1 MLVNPI
7 PMDTPTVQPQGAT
20 ASTPRK
26 KMTKQLTG
34 KRDDTPLHSA
44 ARAGNV
50 AVLKDTLGGAEE
62 AELRALLTKQ
72 NHAGETALYVAAEY
86 GYVDMVKEM
95 IQYYDLADAGIKARN
110 GFDALHIAAKQGD
123 LDVVKILME
132 AHPELSMTVDP
143 CNTTALHTAATQ
155 GHTETVKFLL
165 EAGSGLVTIARS
177 NGKTALHS
185 AARNGHLEVV
195 KALLEKEPAVAT
207 RTDKKGQTALHMAVK
222 GQSLE
227 VVEVLIKAD
236 PSLLNMVD
244 NKGNTALHIATRK
257 GRAQI
262 VKLLLGHTETDAMAV
277 NRSGETALD
286 TAEKTGNSNV
296 RDILVEHGVQS
307 AKAIKAQPA
316 TAARELKQTVSDI
329 KHEVHYQLE
338 HTRQTRK
345 SVQGI
350 AKRINKMHAEGL
362 NNAINST
369 TVVAVLIATVAF
381 AAIFTVPGQYADDPK
396 DIPKG
401 MTLGEANIAPQAAF
415 LIFFVFD
422 SIALFISLA
431 VVVVQTSVVII
442 ESKAKKQ
449 MMAIINKLM
458 WLACVLI
465 SVAFLA
471 LSFVVVG
478 KDQKWLAIGVTIIGT
493 TIMATTLGT
502 MCYWVIRH
510 RIEASNLRSIRKS
523 SMGSRSRSFSVSVMS
538 DSELLNNEFKKM
550 YAI

>member
-1 MLVNPI
+1 
-7 PMDTPTVQPQGAT
+7 
-20 ASTPRK
+20 
-26 KMTKQLTG
+26 MTKQLTG

-44 ARAGNV
+44 ARAGNL
-50 AVLKDTLGGAEE
+50 AALKDALTSIEE
-62 AELRALLTKQ
+62 DELIELLARQ
-72 NHAGETALYVAAEY
+72 NQDGETALYVAADY
-86 GYVDMVKEM
+86 GYIDVVREM

-110 GFDALHIAAKQGD
+110 GFDAFHIAAKQGD
-123 LDVVKILME
+123 LDILKILME

-143 CNTTALHTAATQ
+143 SNTTALHTAATQ
-155 GHTETVKFLL
+155 GHIEIVKFLL
-165 EAGSGLVTIARS
+165 EAGSSLATIARS

-195 KALLEKEPAVAT
+195 KELLEKEPGVAI
-207 RTDKKGQTALHMAVK
+207 RIDKKGQTALHMAVK
-222 GQSLE
+222 GQNLE
-227 VVEVLIKAD
+227 VVEELIKAA
-236 PSLLNMVD
+236 PASINMVD
-244 NKGNTALHIATRK
+244 NKGNSALHIATRK
-257 GRAQI
+257 GRVQI
-262 VKLLLGHTETDAMAV
+262 AKLLLGQKETDTSAV

-286 TAEKTGNSNV
+286 TAEKTGNHDV
-296 RDILVEHGVQS
+296 KAILLEHGVQS
-307 AKAIKAQPA
+307 AKAIKPQGTTA
-316 TAARELKQTVSDI
+316 TARELKQTVSDI

-345 SVQGI
+345 RVQGI

-381 AAIFTVPGQYADDPK
+381 AAIFTVPGQFVDDPK
-396 DIPKG
+396 DIPPG
-401 MTLGEANIAPQAAF
+401 MSLGEANISPQVPF
-415 LIFFVFD
+415 IIFFVFD

-431 VVVVQTSVVII
+431 VVVVQTSVVVI

-458 WLACVLI
+458 WLACVLV

-478 KDQKWLAIGVTIIGT
+478 KEEKWLAIAVTIIGT
-493 TIMATTLGT
+493 TIMATTLGI
-502 MCYWVIRH
+502 MCYWVVRH
-510 RIEASNLRSIRKS
+510 RIEASNLRNIRKS
-523 SMGSRSRSFSVSVMS
+523 SMESRSKSFSVSAFS